1 MQWCYSIAS
10 FFVLVNGSPLGF
22 FQSSRGLRQGDLLS
36 PYLFVMIME
45 ALSCLLRSAVN
56 GGFLL
61 ACKARGRGGEGVQ
74 VSHLYSLTILWFSM
88 GLLRIS

>member
-1 MQWCYSIAS
+1 MQWCYSTTS
-10 FFVLVNGSPLGF
+10 FSVLVNGSPSGF
-22 FQSSRGLRQGDLLS
+22 FQSSRGLRQGDLLF

>member
-22 FQSSRGLRQGDLLS
+22 FQSSRGLRQGDLLF

-56 GGFLL
+56 GGFFVSLQ
-61 ACKARGRGGEGVQ
+61 GEG
-74 VSHLYSLTILWFSM
+74 
-88 GLLRIS
+88 

>member
-1 MQWCYSIAS
+1 MQWCYSTTS
-10 FFVLVNGSPLGF
+10 FSVLVNGSPSGF

-61 ACKARGRGGEGVQ
+61 ACKARCRGGEGVQ
-74 VSHLYSLTILWFSM
+74 VSHLYSLMILWFSM
-88 GLLRIS
+88 GLLWIS

>member
-1 MQWCYSIAS
+1 MQWCYSTTS
-10 FFVLVNGSPLGF
+10 FSVLVNGSPSGF

-45 ALSCLLRSAVN
+45 ALSCLLRSAIN

-74 VSHLYSLTILWFSM
+74 VSHLYSLMILWFSM
-88 GLLRIS
+88 GLLWIS